1 MAETE
6 IEIAQVLNSYFANQ
20 STVDDTDAVLP
31 TLELPSYP
39 PLSDIYISVNDVK
52 DAISLLKPNKAPGPD
67 LITPKLLKEGEN
79 QLLAPLSF
87 LFNLSLS
94 LRQFPDSWKEANVIA
109 VHKKDSLSQPSN
121 YRPIS
126 LLCYLGKLMER
137 CMHKH
142 IYNYLKQNHVISPY
156 QSGFQSGDSTINQL
170 VYLNNKFL
178 QALDE
183 AKEIRVVFCDVSKAF
198 DRVWHKG
205 LLFKLK
211 SAGCSSQLLEWFSS
225 YLSNR
230 RQRVCFKG
238 CNSSW
243 LNINAGVPQGS
254 ILGPML
260 FVIFINDIVKGIR
273 SNIRL
278 FADDTSLFK
287 IVECPLNAAI
297 ELNFDLNNIYSWAKT
312 WLVDFNAAKT
322 VSLIISKKRS
332 KPHHPVLTLGG
343 TNINEVSHH
352 KHLGIV
358 LSSDATWT
366 NHLEIVL
373 AKAWKRLGYIRQ
385 YKVLFDRTS
394 LQKLYQVFIRP
405 LLEYGNIL
413 WDNCTIEN
421 KRSVENVQLEAARLV
436 TGATKLCSIQ
446 RLYDETKWETLQR
459 RRNKHK
465 LIQLFKMINGQVP
478 PYLQQLIPL
487 RVQQIARYPLRNS
500 QNYSVPPSRT
510 VTYSSSFLPSTLRDW
525 NALDQN
531 IKDAPSLQTFKSR
544 INGPKRFPP
553 KHFEQQ
559 QVSRAVQ
566 VLHTRLRLE
575 CSSLNHHLYQKNLVD
590 SPLCSCG
597 QIETTTHYFLHCP
610 NYLQPRQHYFSAL
623 PYQLT
628 LSLFLNGL
636 QDVPTEVNNMIFKQV
651 QLFIIATKRF

>member
-1 MAETE
+1 M
-6 IEIAQVLNSYFANQ
+6 
-20 STVDDTDAVLP
+20 
-31 TLELPSYP
+31 
-39 PLSDIYISVNDVK
+39 
-52 DAISLLKPNKAPGPD
+52 
-67 LITPKLLKEGEN
+67 
-79 QLLAPLSF
+79 
-87 LFNLSLS
+87 
-94 LRQFPDSWKEANVIA
+94 
-109 VHKKDSLSQPSN
+109 
-121 YRPIS
+121 
-126 LLCYLGKLMER
+126 
-137 CMHKH
+137 
-142 IYNYLKQNHVISPY
+142 
-156 QSGFQSGDSTINQL
+156 
-170 VYLNNKFL
+170 
-178 QALDE
+178 
-183 AKEIRVVFCDVSKAF
+183 
-198 DRVWHKG
+198 
-205 LLFKLK
+205 
-211 SAGCSSQLLEWFSS
+211 
-225 YLSNR
+225 
-230 RQRVCFKG
+230 
-238 CNSSW
+238 
-243 LNINAGVPQGS
+243 
-254 ILGPML
+254 
-260 FVIFINDIVKGIR
+260 
-273 SNIRL
+273 
-278 FADDTSLFK
+278 
-287 IVECPLNAAI
+287 ECPLNAAI

-343 TNINEVSHH
+343 TNINEVSYH

-385 YKVLFDRTS
+385 YKFLLNRTS
-394 LQKLYQVFIRP
+394 LQKLYQAFIRP
-405 LLEYGNIL
+405 LLVYGNIL

-421 KRSVENVQLEAARLV
+421 QRSVENVQLEAARLV
-436 TGATKLCSIQ
+436 TGATKLYSIQ

-465 LIQLFKMINGQVP
+465 LFELFKMINGQVP

-510 VTYSSSFLPSTLRDW
+510 VTYSSLFLPSTLRDW

-531 IKDAPSLQTFKSR
+531 IKDAPSLQTFKNR

-575 CSSLNHHLYQKNLVD
+575 CSSLNHHLYLKSLVD
-590 SPLCSCG
+590 SLLCSCG
-597 QIETTTHYFLHCP
+597 QIETTTHFFLHCP

-628 LSLFLNGL
+628 LSLLLNG
-636 QDVPTEVNNMIFKQV
+636 
-651 QLFIIATKRF
+651 